1 MKKVNIPN
9 SSKILYSN
17 IIASLDCLS
26 LIKFNME
33 VDRMIQ
39 IRGNNDSWFLLQYI
53 YGGRED
59 WL

>member
-53 YGGRED
+53 YGCRED